1 MKSTKKETVCRVSD
15 RAYRIIIS
23 DVIDSM
29 TGCKIDP
36 FTFKQVVTAVRHYLK
51 PEGKPTGLGR
61 KAKVIFDRLL
71 PDLDRAIRRSETAR
85 AAAARRKEA
94 AKKTTETEAAE
105 TEVAETEVAETEV
118 AETEIQ
124 PGLPAGAPKP
134 AAFTASR
141 PLPANTLS
149 SRYKV
154 AHRNL
159 LDAERGKEI
168 KQEKRSAD
176 RHIEPFMVRDGYEC

>member
-1 MKSTKKETVCRVSD
+1 MKNIKKETTCRVSD

-94 AKKTTETEAAE
+94 AKKTAEAVADEIESAE
-105 TEVAETEVAETEV
+105 TTVKPE
-118 AETEIQ
+118 
-124 PGLPAGAPKP
+124 LHCAGIPS
-134 AAFTASR
+134 TASKTAGGVFNESGGDVLVR
-141 PLPANTLS
+141 QCAD
-149 SRYKV
+149 
-154 AHRNL
+154 NL
-159 LDAERGKEI
+159 LSE
-168 KQEKRSAD
+168 QT
-176 RHIEPFMVRDGYEC
+176 

>member
-94 AKKTTETEAAE
+94 AKKTTETE
-105 TEVAETEVAETEV
+105 V

-124 PGLPAGAPKP
+124 PGLPAAAPKP
-134 AAFTASR
+134 AACTASR

-159 LDAERGKEI
+159 LDAERGEEI

-176 RHIEPFMVRDGYEC
+176 CHIEPFVVRDGYER